1 MVTPPPLVKG
11 KRMAFINMPM
21 DRVEQI
27 VEAATL
33 YYEENLGQ
41 EQIAH
46 RLGVSKAT
54 VSRLLRKARELGVV
68 EITVHKLLETDN
80 RLGER
85 LSAEFN
91 LRDALVLVS
100 RGGTYDERLS
110 LVGRLAAQYLD
121 EIVFG
126 GAVLGISWGTAVY
139 HTVNAL
145 SPRKKEPVL
154 VVQMIGAVGTGNPQI
169 DGPDLAR
176 RLSEVYGGKYK
187 YLHAPLIVDNKE
199 VREALLEESRIKE
212 TLEISSKADIALV
225 GIGTVEPSFSSLR
238 RAGYLSERELLA
250 LKEQGAVGDVCAYH
264 FDLWG
269 RVLDIDINQRIVGLP
284 LDRLHKIEYVIG
296 VAIGQRKVPAIL
308 GALRGKHINVLVTDD
323 VTARK
328 VLEVNEIDPAPT
340 SDGPLEV

>member
-1 MVTPPPLVKG
+1 MVF
-11 KRMAFINMPM
+11 RNMPV

-33 YYEENLGQ
+33 YYEENLSQ

-54 VSRLLRKARELGVV
+54 VSRLLRKARELGIV

-80 RLGER
+80 GLGDR
-85 LSAEFN
+85 IASVFG

-110 LVGRLAAQYLD
+110 LVGRLAATYLN
-121 EIVFG
+121 EIVFE
-126 GAVLGISWGTAVY
+126 GAILGISWGTAVY

-145 SPRKKEPVL
+145 SPRKKKPVL

-176 RLSEVYGGKYK
+176 RLSEIYGGEYK

-212 TLEISSKADIALV
+212 TLEVSSRADIALV
-225 GIGTVEPSFSSLR
+225 GIGTVDPPFSSLR
-238 RAGYLSERELLA
+238 RAGYLSEEELLA

-264 FDLWG
+264 FDPWG
-269 RVLDIDINQRIVGLP
+269 KVLDIDINQRVIGLP
-284 LDRLHKIEYVIG
+284 LHYLHKINYVIG
-296 VAIGQRKVPAIL
+296 VAIGQKKVPAIR

-323 VTARK
+323 ATARK
-328 VLEVNEIDPAPT
+328 VLEANENDPAPT
-340 SDGPLEV
+340 SDSPVEV